1 MSNQQKNAIKLVG
14 LLFAFLLPCSWSGA
28 QALKTKNSG
37 RAPAPELKFRQT
49 GVPVFDLVEKRGGE
63 LIKVKIIPQ
72 LDIGAE
78 AELAADALKVSLP
91 APRKLNLSPIKTL
104 QSPPLIQLS
113 ATFKPFPVDLQARVV
128 TNPTSV
134 GQVPSVKPL
143 ASLPTMNL
151 NPADVEPTKLNEM
164 KSDEF
169 KMLQALIF
177 LEHKKKYDL
186 AMALFV
192 ELMDSAEFKDQA
204 TYHYAETALG
214 LKLWSEFR
222 NRMLTVAQ
230 SSKNL
235 DLKERAIKS
244 LVQNI
249 EHLEIS
255 DIGLIEPFAEA
266 MQIDT
271 STNPRYSLKKAKY
284 FSEKGDLGAFEQA
297 LLEIPMKS
305 PQYHESVLLRALFNY
320 RQGQVE
326 ASISDLEMI
335 WPDIEDKKKDQVR
348 NLSALTLARLH
359 FQKGDYKNA
368 YKYYLVVDRSSGQ
381 WLQSMVEQAW
391 TQVLAGDY
399 EGAAGNMF
407 SLHTD
412 FFKKAYAPDTYVVR
426 TVGYLNLC
434 QYGDSVNVLNELKKK
449 YEGVHAKLMSFQS
462 KNKEPLAYYELVK
475 TWMKNTELGEVNG
488 VSRAFIVELA
498 RHPNYMSIQKQINN
512 YEDENSKF
520 NQVTIDLIRKE
531 RVARLEMIK
540 AKNALAAAKR
550 EKSSNLAAL
559 ESDYMAMG
567 IEHLIYSRARDG
579 IKKMRESAVARIEKE
594 ESGLKL
600 KAGQNLQSRFT
611 TFSGTLDNLID
622 QKEVLSY
629 EIFSG
634 AGDHIRFQMAGGDV
648 NPKDDRA
655 PAALKPEEDN
665 SYKWKHKGEVW
676 EDEIGHYRSSL
687 KNVCPQED
695 GIAKA
700 SDVGP

>member
-1 MSNQQKNAIKLVG
+1 MSNTHTYILKLI
-14 LLFAFLLPCSWSGA
+14 FLLIFVLQPDHLLQA
-28 QALKTKNSG
+28 QALKTKTSG
-37 RAPAPELKFRQT
+37 RSPAPELKFRQA
-49 GVPVFDLVEKRGGE
+49 GVPVFDLVEKRNGE
-63 LIKVKIIPQ
+63 LVKIKIIPE

-78 AELAADALKVSLP
+78 AQLVSDDLQITLP
-91 APRKLNLSPIKTL
+91 APRKLNLSPIRNL
-104 QSPPLIQLS
+104 ISPKIIELS
-113 ATFKPFPVDLQARVV
+113 TTFKPFPVDAQAKVV
-128 TNPTSV
+128 TAPTSV
-134 GQVPSVKPL
+134 GQIPAVLPL
-143 ASLPTMNL
+143 AALPQPIL
-151 NPADVEPTKLNEM
+151 KDSEPELIKLQEM
-164 KSDEF
+164 KNDEF

-192 ELMDSAEFKDQA
+192 ELMDAPEFKDQA
-204 TYHYAETALG
+204 TFHYAETALG
-214 LKLWSEFR
+214 LQLWSEFR
-222 NRMLTVAQ
+222 NKMLNVAQ
-230 SSKNL
+230 TAKNL
-235 DLKERAIKS
+235 ELKEKAIKS
-244 LVQNI
+244 LVANI

-266 MQIDT
+266 MQLDT
-271 STNPRYSLKKAKY
+271 SSNPRYSLKKAKY

-297 LLEIPMKS
+297 LLEIPIKS
-305 PQYHESVLLRALFNY
+305 SQYQESVLLKALFNY
-320 RQGQVE
+320 RQGQVDS
-326 ASISDLEMI
+326 SISDLEMI
-335 WPDIEDKKKDQVR
+335 WPDIQEKKKDQVR
-348 NLSALTLARLH
+348 NLSALTLARLY

-368 YKYYLVVDRSSGQ
+368 YKYYLSVDRSSGQ

-434 QYGDSVNVLNELKKK
+434 QYGDSMNVLNELKRK
-449 YEGVHAKLMSFQS
+449 YEGVHAKLSAFQT
-462 KNKEPLAYYELVK
+462 KNKEPMPYYELVK

-531 RVARLEMIK
+531 RVARLDMIK

-550 EKSSNLAAL
+550 EQSSRIPEL
-559 ESDYMAMG
+559 ESQFMATG

-579 IKKMRESAVARIEKE
+579 IKKMRELALARIEKE

-600 KAGQNLQSRFT
+600 KAAQNLQARFNSFT
-611 TFSGTLDNLID
+611 GTLDNLID

-634 AGDHIRFQMAGGDV
+634 AGDHIRFQMAGGEV
-648 NPKDDRA
+648 NPEKSDRS
-655 PAALKPEEDN
+655 PAALQPEEDN

-695 GIAKA
+695 GIAKTI
-700 SDVGP
+700 D